1 MAAMNPDCVK
11 VARQARGLNQA
22 QLADAAG
29 VSQGLVSRLENGL
42 FEPNE
47 ETLGKIATAL
57 RFPVSF
63 FRLPDRVLGLPVSM
77 QYRKKASVGQRAI
90 EQLEAEVNLRLMHLR
105 RLLAAVDYQPELP
118 FPRLEI
124 EEFGGDP
131 AAVAEMVRRV
141 WQLPSG
147 PIRDLV
153 GVAERAGVIVFLCDF
168 QVSGVDGLTLQPT
181 GLPVCIFLN
190 AAMPGDRQR
199 FTLAHEL
206 GHAVMHPVPTPD
218 MESQADRFA
227 AALLMPARDI
237 APQLSGGI
245 TLPRLAALKPVWR
258 VSMGALLMRAKTLG
272 VVNESQSSYLWRQ
285 FSRLGYRT
293 AEPPE
298 VAVAAEAPHVVSDVL
313 NVHLSELG
321 YTLSELAASL
331 HVYEPDLMVMHHLQ
345 APCARPALRVVR

>member
-1 MAAMNPDCVK
+1 MAAMNPDCIK

-47 ETLGKIATAL
+47 ETLGKVAAAL

-77 QYRKKASVGQRAI
+77 QYRKRASVGQRAI

-105 RLLAAVDYQPELP
+105 RLLSAVDYQPELP

-124 EEFGGDP
+124 DEFGGDP
-131 AAVAEMVRRV
+131 EAVAEMVRRV

-168 QVSGVDGLTLQPT
+168 QVTGVDGLTLQPP
-181 GLPVCIFLN
+181 GLPICIFLN

-206 GHAVMHPVPTPD
+206 GHAVMHPVPSSD

-227 AALLMPARDI
+227 AALLMPARDV

-258 VSMGALLMRAKTLG
+258 VSMAALLMRAKTLG
-272 VVNESQSSYLWRQ
+272 VLSESQSSYLWRQ
-285 FSRLGYRT
+285 FSRFGYRT
-293 AEPPE
+293 AEPQD
-298 VAVAAEAPHVVSDVL
+298 VAVAAESPHVVADVL
-313 NVHLSELG
+313 NVHLTQLG
-321 YTLSELAASL
+321 YSLSELAASL
-331 HVYEPDLMVMHHLQ
+331 HVYEPDLLLMHHLRS
-345 APCARPALRVVR
+345 PSARPALRVVR